1 VEAACWDFRA
11 AGTFRLIFSSAS
23 HLSAWKSGCR
33 KVQLYSMMSTSRYG
47 AKGKTYMLPK
57 VIVIGISDLVEIVL
71 VQLSDE
77 TGKVGM
83 LEHAR

>member
-1 VEAACWDFRA
+1 VEVACWDFRA

-23 HLSAWKSGCR
+23 CPSVWKSGCR
-33 KVQLYSMMSTSRYG
+33 KVQLYSMMTTSRYG
-47 AKGKTYMLPK
+47 AKGKTYMLSK
-57 VIVIGISDLVEIVL
+57 LIVVGIFDLVEIVL

-83 LEHAR
+83 LEHSR

>member
-1 VEAACWDFRA
+1 LLGFPYSGNFSFDIFECVVSISVEVW
-11 AGTFRLIFSSAS
+11 
-23 HLSAWKSGCR
+23 
-33 KVQLYSMMSTSRYG
+33 MSKGPTLFDDMITSRYG

-57 VIVIGISDLVEIVL
+57 LIVVGIFDLVEIVL